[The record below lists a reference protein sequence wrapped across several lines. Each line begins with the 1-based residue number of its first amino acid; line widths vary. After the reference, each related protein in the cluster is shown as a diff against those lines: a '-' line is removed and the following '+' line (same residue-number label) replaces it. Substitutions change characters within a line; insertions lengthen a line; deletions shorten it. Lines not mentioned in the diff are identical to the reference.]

1 MWQFAK
7 VVGTT
12 GMYRRNNMDKWYICP
27 YCNKKLVK
35 YKKGAN
41 SNGVFLLCKN
51 CKKEIEIKIN
61 KDKN

>member
-1 MWQFAK
+1 
-7 VVGTT
+7 
-12 GMYRRNNMDKWYICP
+12 MDKWYSCP

-35 YKKGAN
+35 YNKGAN

-51 CKKEIEIKIN
+51 CKNEIEIKIN